1 MFDWTH
7 ADSVSLICS
16 RKWQETPDTVSFEL
30 ESPDA
35 PLAFNFKPGQFASLG
50 FMIDGKQEFRAYS
63 INSLPGET
71 ALQFTVKRV
80 DGGLVSNFIQDRLE
94 TGASVTLLKPAGT
107 FNCID
112 CRTKLRVTLISAGCG
127 ITPVMSMAKYW
138 LTNDSAVEIDFIH
151 MARSKES
158 TIYFDQLELLDRQHS
173 NFNLRLLLK
182 DNTNT
187 RHPQGRLDKEWLF
200 SLSPDLSER
209 TVFLCGPVGFMQ
221 DIQSYL
227 QDSGFDMSHFY
238 QESYTPEV
246 CASEVSSN
254 NGVADGEAG
263 GNVQISVPGF
273 GVELE
278 AEHGSLLVE
287 ALEQGGLPII
297 AACRSGICGSC
308 KCKVEKGSVD
318 STSKETLTE
327 AEIEQGYVLAC
338 SSHIKSDVEVGF

>member
-1 MFDWTH
+1 MFDWEH

-35 PLAFNFKPGQFASLG
+35 PLVFNFKPGQFASLG
-50 FMIDGKQEFRAYS
+50 FMIDGKEKFRAYS

-71 ALQFTVKRV
+71 KLQFTVKRV
-80 DGGLVSNFIQDRLE
+80 EGGLVSNFILDKLE
-94 TGASVTLLKPAGT
+94 TGSAVSLLKPAGG

-112 CRTKLRVTLISAGCG
+112 CPTKFKVTLVSAGCG
-127 ITPVMSMAKYW
+127 ITPVMSMVKYW
-138 LTNDSAVEIDFIH
+138 LANDSAVEINFIH

-158 TIYFDQLELLDRQHS
+158 TIYFEQLELLDRQYS

-182 DNTNT
+182 DNTDS
-187 RHPQGRLDKEWLF
+187 RHPQGRLDREWLF
-200 SLSPDLSER
+200 SLSPDLKDR

-221 DIQSYL
+221 DIKGYL
-227 QDSGFDMSHFY
+227 QESGFDMNHFY
-238 QESYTPEV
+238 QESYTPEAAESMDS
-246 CASEVSSN
+246 ASE
-254 NGVADGEAG
+254 EAG

-308 KCKVEKGSVD
+308 KCKVEKGSVE
-318 STSKETLTE
+318 SISKETLTE

-338 SSHIKSDVEVGF
+338 SSHIKSDVEVGL